1 MIYIGIVIVMYV
13 IPFIWFVWSMIDVR
27 NRKRENINWKG
38 PLVLFSLI
46 LVGSI
51 VINFYLLSAYNLAFF
66 QNSTGSIIG
75 LFVVGLIVVI
85 MAIINFFATLYARR
99 NNLSKTLHNPK
110 VVWIITGAIA
120 GIMLVFFLWFM
131 PLGQKITYAVTLN
144 NAISTMDGNAKD
156 EAFSIV
162 LMRSTSDCLRIRCL
176 DEQFDNVFYI
186 RNNLDQKK
194 EVQVRIHAQ
203 DEDKEKLKVI
213 DSKIMELDPGE
224 LKMVKTEKTSEH
236 RNIWNQYTF
245 TTEKRVVYYK
255 YNYRHRDVE

>member
-224 LKMVKTEKTSEH
+224 LKMVKTEKTSEQ

>member
-1 MIYIGIVIVMYV
+1 MLYIGMVIVVYV

-27 NRKRENINWKG
+27 NGKRQKVNWKG
-38 PLVLFSLI
+38 PLISFIVI

-51 VINFYLLSAYNLAFF
+51 VINFYLTEAYNLAFF

-110 VVWIITGAIA
+110 VVWVITGMI
-120 GIMLVFFLWFM
+120 GGTMLFFFLWFM
-131 PLGQKITYAVTLN
+131 PLGQKISYAVTLN
-144 NAISTMDGNAKD
+144 NAISTMEDATRNK
-156 EAFSIV
+156 EFSIV
-162 LMRSTSDCLRIRCL
+162 LMKSTSDCLRIRCI

-194 EVQVRIHAQ
+194 EVQVKIHAQ
-203 DEDKEKLKVI
+203 NGDKEKLKVI
-213 DSKIMELDPGE
+213 NSKIMELDPGE
-224 LKMVKTEKTSEH
+224 LKMVKTEGTSEH
-236 RNIWNQYTF
+236 SDIWRQSTF
-245 TTEKRVVYYK
+245 TTEERVVYYK
-255 YNYRHRDVE
+255 YNYRFRDVE